1 MQGKRDEN
9 EPLSRVATHPGSR
22 HRSPSCV
29 RLMTVADHPVPTF
42 GVMDGLRVY
51 VTYDILEK
59 AECPSDLSP
68 GYMVS

>member
-1 MQGKRDEN
+1 
-9 EPLSRVATHPGSR
+9 
-22 HRSPSCV
+22 
-29 RLMTVADHPVPTF
+29 MTVANHPVPTF

-59 AECPSDLSP
+59 VECPSDLSP